1 MGTGP
6 DHAALVAALRA
17 AKRAPNEYAE
27 LLESGAAPEQILQ
40 DEHGLLAP
48 HLAEAAGA
56 EIEPWRK
63 RGIAVV
69 SILDP
74 GYPPNLRAVHDRP
87 ALVFVAGSLRPEDA
101 RSVAVIGTRKPSP
114 DGIDAA
120 RAVSEHLVDDG
131 FTVVSGL
138 AAGID
143 AVAHTSALARGGRTV
158 AVIGTGLLH
167 SYPTEN
173 APLQRQIAA
182 EGAVISQFLPD
193 TLPSRRTFPQ
203 RNAVMS
209 GIALASIL
217 IEASH
222 TSGVRTQARLALA
235 HGRPVLLM
243 ESLLD
248 QIWARELAARPGTH
262 VIRSPSEVTAVVE
275 RLASTG
281 VLLG

>member
-1 MGTGP
+1 MGTGS
-6 DHAALVAALRA
+6 DHAALVALLRA
-17 AKRAPNEYAE
+17 AKRAPSEYAE
-27 LLESGAAPEQILQ
+27 LLESGTTPEQILQ

-48 HLAEAAGA
+48 QLAEAARA
-56 EIEPWRK
+56 EIESWRK

-69 SILDP
+69 SVLDP
-74 GYPPNLRAVHDRP
+74 GYPPNLRSVHDRP
-87 ALVFVAGSLRPEDA
+87 ALVFFAGTLRPEDA

-114 DGIDAA
+114 DGMNAA
-120 RAVSEHLVDDG
+120 RALSEHLVDGG
-131 FTVVSGL
+131 FTVASGL

-143 AVAHTSALARGGRTV
+143 TVAHSSAIARGGRTV

-167 SYPTEN
+167 SYPPEN

-182 EGAVISQFLPD
+182 EGAVISQFWPD
-193 TLPSRRTFPQ
+193 TRPSRRTFPQ

-217 IEASH
+217 VEATH
-222 TSGVRTQARLALA
+222 TSGARTQARLALA

-248 QIWARELAARPGTH
+248 QNWVRDLAARPGTH
-262 VIRSPSEVTAVVE
+262 VIRSPGEVMAVVE
-275 RLASTG
+275 RLSSTSA
-281 VLLG
+281 LLG